1 MASNFTKIVNMNL
14 DDKLAYQS
22 EHVRLCRIPL
32 QELKNLV
39 AELGKKRYEEQ
50 DIEVDAHFRMAS
62 GILHQKLRSGGSLIF
77 HMKNFLG
84 VLVGWILFR
93 IFIV

>member
-14 DDKLAYQS
+14 DDKLTYKR
-22 EHVRLCRIPL
+22 EHVRLCNMPFD
-32 QELKNLV
+32 ELKDLV
-39 AELGKKRYEEQ
+39 ASLGKKRYEER

-62 GILHQKLRSGGSLIF
+62 GILHQKARSGGSLIF

-84 VLVGWILFR
+84 ALVGMVLFR
-93 IFIV
+93 IFVV

>member
-1 MASNFTKIVNMNL
+1 MASSFTKILDMNL
-14 DDKLAYQS
+14 DDKLTYKR
-22 EHVRLCRIPL
+22 EHVKLYNMPL
-32 QELKNLV
+32 DELQNLV
-39 AELGKKRYEEQ
+39 ASLGKKRYEEQ

-62 GILHQKLRSGGSLIF
+62 AILHKKARTGGSLIF

-84 VLVGWILFR
+84 VLVGFVLFR

>member
-1 MASNFTKIVNMNL
+1 MASNFTKIVEMNL
-14 DDKLAYQS
+14 DDKVVYKN
-22 EHVRLCRIPL
+22 EHVKLCKMPL
-32 QELKNLV
+32 RDLKELV
-39 AELGKKRYEEQ
+39 ASLGKKRYEEQ

-62 GILHQKLRSGGSLIF
+62 AILHKKARTGGSLIF

-84 VLVGWILFR
+84 VLVGFVLFR

>member
-1 MASNFTKIVNMNL
+1 MASNFTKIVEMNL
-14 DDKLAYQS
+14 DDKLTYRR
-22 EHVRLCRIPL
+22 EHVKLYNMPL
-32 QELKNLV
+32 DDLKDLV
-39 AELGKKRYEEQ
+39 ASLGKKRYEEQ

-84 VLVGWILFR
+84 TLVGWILFR
-93 IFIV
+93 IFVV

>member
-14 DDKLAYQS
+14 DDKLTYKR
-22 EHVRLCRIPL
+22 EHVRLCNMPL
-32 QELKNLV
+32 DELKDLV
-39 AELGKKRYEEQ
+39 AGLGKKRYEEQ

-62 GILHQKLRSGGSLIF
+62 GILHQKARTGGSLIF
-77 HMKNFLG
+77 HMKNFMG
-84 VLVGWILFR
+84 VLVGMVLFR

>member
-1 MASNFTKIVNMNL
+1 MASNFTKIVEMNL
-14 DDKLAYQS
+14 DDKLTYKR
-22 EHVRLCRIPL
+22 EHVKLYNMPL
-32 QELKNLV
+32 DELQDLV
-39 AELGKKRYEEQ
+39 ASLGKKRYGEQ

-84 VLVGWILFR
+84 VLVGLILFR

>member
-14 DDKLAYQS
+14 DDKLTYKR
-22 EHVRLCRIPL
+22 EHIKLYNMPL
-32 QELKNLV
+32 EELKEKV

-62 GILHQKLRSGGSLIF
+62 GILHQKARTGGSLIF

-84 VLVGWILFR
+84 ALVGMVLFR
-93 IFIV
+93 IFVV

>member
-14 DDKLAYQS
+14 DDKLTYQS
-22 EHVRLCRIPL
+22 EHIRLCRMPL
-32 QELKNLV
+32 EDLKDLV
-39 AELGKKRYEEQ
+39 ASLGKKRYEEQ

-62 GILHQKLRSGGSLIF
+62 AILHQKARTGGSLIF